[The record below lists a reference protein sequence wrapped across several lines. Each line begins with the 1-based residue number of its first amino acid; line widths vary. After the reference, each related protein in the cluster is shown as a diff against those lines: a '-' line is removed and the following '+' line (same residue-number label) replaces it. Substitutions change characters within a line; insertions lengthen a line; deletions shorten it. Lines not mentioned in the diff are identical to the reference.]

1 MTSECI
7 ERISLC
13 ALYAICITLP
23 VCETLGEVEQEDVVA
38 SRKCRDCGNLMAVTD
53 EYCRVCGR
61 IQQPRPGGDSQ
72 PQFDV
77 SWAKMAVL
85 VGGTLAVLVV
95 VVVLLVLLD

>member
-1 MTSECI
+1 M
-7 ERISLC
+7 
-13 ALYAICITLP
+13 
-23 VCETLGEVEQEDVVA
+23 G
-38 SRKCRDCGNLMAVTD
+38 VTD